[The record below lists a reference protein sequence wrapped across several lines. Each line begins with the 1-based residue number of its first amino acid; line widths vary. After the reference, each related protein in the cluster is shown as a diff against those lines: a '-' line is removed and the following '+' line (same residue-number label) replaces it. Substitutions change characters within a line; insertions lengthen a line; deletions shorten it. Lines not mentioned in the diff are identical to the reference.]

1 MKMSFNQR
9 IGPIEDSSSGQFSFK
24 FASTFNA
31 MLYFTRSD
39 EHEVKLCGMP
49 QSLRKKPKTF
59 NEAPTNPF
67 HFTKEK
73 TKVIQRKF
81 GAKQGP

>member
-1 MKMSFNQR
+1 
-9 IGPIEDSSSGQFSFK
+9 
-24 FASTFNA
+24 
-31 MLYFTRSD
+31 MLYFPRGD